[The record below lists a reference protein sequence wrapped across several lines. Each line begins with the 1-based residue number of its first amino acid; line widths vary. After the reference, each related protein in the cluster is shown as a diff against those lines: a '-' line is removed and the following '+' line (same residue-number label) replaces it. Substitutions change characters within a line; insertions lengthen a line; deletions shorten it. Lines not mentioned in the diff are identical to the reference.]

1 MFLWVCGEEQGLL
14 GSAAY
19 IAEPLVPLAKTAA
32 ALNLDSL
39 NFAGVTSDVALP
51 GAERTT
57 LKAAGKIVAASLG
70 LTVAEPR
77 PDLAGGY
84 FRSDHFSFAKAGV
97 PAFSVGGG
105 AAFARDG
112 EPAKARADAYR
123 KQRYHQ
129 VTDEFEPTWDFAAM
143 AQQARFPLA
152 LGLQHANAAAT
163 PPRGPEGS
171 GPPWD
176 FAALGRQARLPLA
189 LGFPLATAAAMPA
202 WMPGQAFAAARPAK
216 GMAAAQ

>member
-19 IAEPLVPLAKTAA
+19 TADPLVPLARTAA

-39 NFAGVTSDVALP
+39 NFAGLTSDVALP

-57 LKAAGKIVAASLG
+57 LKAAGTTVAASLG
-70 LTVAEPR
+70 LTVAAPR

-97 PAFSVGGG
+97 PSFTVGGG

-123 KQRYHQ
+123 KHRYHQ
-129 VTDEFEPTWDFAAM
+129 VTDEFDPTWDFEAM
-143 AQQARFPLA
+143 AQQARFTLA
-152 LGLQHANAAAT
+152 LGLHLANT
-163 PPRGPEGS
+163 
-171 GPPWD
+171 
-176 FAALGRQARLPLA
+176 
-189 LGFPLATAAAMPA
+189 AAMPT
-202 WMPGQAFAAARPAK
+202 WMPGQAFAAARTGK
-216 GMAAAQ
+216 GSAAAR